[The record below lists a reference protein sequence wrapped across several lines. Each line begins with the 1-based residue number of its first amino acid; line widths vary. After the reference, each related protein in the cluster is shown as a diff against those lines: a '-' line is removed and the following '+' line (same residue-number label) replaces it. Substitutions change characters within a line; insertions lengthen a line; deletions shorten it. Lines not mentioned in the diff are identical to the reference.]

1 MTTSL
6 EKKPLIIDLLNGTYS
21 SIKNTVPIHHKMKKP
36 KILNQPLNLQYGV
49 LIGLTI
55 DMNGKLIL
63 AGDTSIFA
71 SIGEAM
77 FGMQLENEML
87 TSFSG
92 ELGNMIAG
100 SLSTN
105 LVENGIR
112 TDITSPIVIEENTT
126 ISDYQKG
133 LHLTAVFANKG
144 ELDIYILLD

>member
-6 EKKPLIIDLLNGTYS
+6 EKKPLIIDVLNGTYS

-100 SLSTN
+100 YPFYESS
-105 LVENGIR
+105 
-112 TDITSPIVIEENTT
+112 
-126 ISDYQKG
+126 
-133 LHLTAVFANKG
+133 
-144 ELDIYILLD
+144 